1 MLRHFVETVNYE
13 TKEEMQQDY
22 NAHLEKFGNS
32 LTCTMMPVWEDA
44 NGIAEVTYEYRE
56 EQPFSRKIMMT
67 IPQCPRNASLR
78 YEIMIEVETTEAAL
92 DIVKNYDKYWPGM
105 RLHYYAVAASEFG
118 PIVANLTLVNYEIEP
133 PQEDEEE
140 DELCENI

>member
-1 MLRHFVETVNYE
+1 MLRHFVETVNYD

-32 LTCTMMPVWEDA
+32 LTCAMTPVCEE
-44 NGIAEVTYEYRE
+44 GIVEAVYDYEA
-56 EQPFSRKIMMT
+56 EQPFEQKIMMT

-78 YEIMIEVETTEAAL
+78 YEIMVEVETTEAAL
-92 DIVKNYDKYWPGM
+92 DIINDYDKYWPGM
-105 RLHYYAVAASEFG
+105 RLHYYAIAASEFG

-133 PQEDEEE
+133 PQDDEEEEE